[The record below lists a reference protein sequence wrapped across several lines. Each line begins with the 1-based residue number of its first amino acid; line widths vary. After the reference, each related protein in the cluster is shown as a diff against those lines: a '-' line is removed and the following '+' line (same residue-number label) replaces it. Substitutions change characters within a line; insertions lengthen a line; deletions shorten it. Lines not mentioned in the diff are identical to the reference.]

1 MTEQEVLLNIEKLR
15 SVNEYLNMVL
25 DFDDRIDAQN
35 TISDV
40 MDSLRNHLGEEVK

>member
-15 SVNEYLNMVL
+15 GVNKYLNLVL

-35 TISDV
+35 AISDV
-40 MDSLRNHLGEEVK
+40 IDSLREHLGEEVK